1 MSGVNLAELQQKVDR
16 LLFNM
21 SEQNRRAYSVF
32 YDPNP
37 QDVELPQLDENGNL
51 TTVKIPNRAKVL
63 SDFEAWK
70 AGTRGE
76 YPITPN
82 LLKNTRFFKW
92 ADETIDN
99 TNPYGNK
106 DNTWFD
112 NTLPL
117 FWSWYNYTDSN
128 GVTGDTTFKAKTIHV
143 KNTSAWVEEGLP
155 PLDQIPLIRAGY
167 GDNLVRALV
176 LDITRTGGG
185 TVILN
190 QDRHYYT
197 SWSVGNFA
205 VTSKAYIAVLSRTGD
220 IRFALPGNR
229 FPTTPIGDDEEIGVW
244 HHITAHRYGFG
255 GHIQGSLAGSGTMKI
270 AILLP
275 FVTFG
280 YLPDDMHVWAGY
292 VGSDATAYSHGDL
305 IVSSSA
311 LAKEPW

>member
-1 MSGVNLAELQQKVDR
+1 MTVNLAEIGQKLDR
-16 LLFNM
+16 LIYNM
-21 SEQNRRAYSVF
+21 SEQNKRAYSVF

-51 TTVKIPNRAKVL
+51 VTVKIPNRAKIL
-63 SDFEAWK
+63 ADFETWREGA
-70 AGTRGE
+70 RGE

-92 ADETIDN
+92 SGEVVDSSY
-99 TNPYGNK
+99 PYGSK

-117 FWSWYNYTDSN
+117 FWGWYNFTDSS

-143 KNTSAWVEEGLP
+143 KNTSAWNTEGLP
-155 PLDQIPLIRAGY
+155 SLDQVPLVRSDGY
-167 GDNLVRALV
+167 GAEFTRALV
-176 LDITRTGGG
+176 LEISRTQGG
-185 TVILN
+185 TVILS
-190 QDRHYYT
+190 QDCYRYT
-197 SWSVGNFA
+197 SWHAGDFTITEKFYFA
-205 VTSKAYIAVLSRTGD
+205 ILSRTGD
-220 IRFALPGNR
+220 IKLTLPGNR
-229 FPTTPIGDDEEIGVW
+229 FPTLYLGEEEQGVW
-244 HHITAHRYGFG
+244 HHITIRRQGFG
-255 GHIQGSLAGSGTMKI
+255 GCIQGYVSGSGTMKV